1 MGDQFGKDNIPWEGP
16 HTGAGAVSNHVLG
29 TDCSPHSLLPCITC
43 RKEVER
49 LKVKMSLLRRE
60 GLGKVFLVLFLVSY
74 YPNLLLIC
82 NKLI

>member
-1 MGDQFGKDNIPWEGP
+1 MGDQFGKDNIPREGP
-16 HTGAGAVSNHVLG
+16 HTGAGAVSNYVLG

-43 RKEVER
+43 RKEVESEDEPAKER
-49 LKVKMSLLRRE
+49 GSGE
-60 GLGKVFLVLFLVSY
+60 GVFSFVFVSY